1 MDSHAKEDREQAIA
15 KLESVKVQ
23 KEQEIALLVTD
34 QIEQTTLDQAR
45 KLATVGTG
53 ESQKAHGFTL
63 IVGDAKQL
71 LDPKVGGV
79 QGRMHDYRGMD
90 LTVDDFKP
98 LQAAIVQDG
107 GVVIDR
113 STRAMVCA
121 NYMVYNIGEGH
132 DGGGARHRSAS
143 AIAQQCGGCFVIK
156 ASEDACGIAASKID
170 DAELDVFRGCKMPT
184 KVRVHPNK

>member
-1 MDSHAKEDREQAIA
+1 MKAE
-15 KLESVKVQ
+15 

-79 QGRMHDYRGMD
+79 QRRMHDYRGMGK
-90 LTVDDFKP
+90 TVDDFKV
-98 LQAAIVQDG
+98 LQSAIVQDG
-107 GVVIDR
+107 AVLIDR
-113 STRAMVCA
+113 STRALVCA
-121 NYMVYNIGEGH
+121 NYFVYNIGEG
-132 DGGGARHRSAS
+132 DDQGGARHRSAS
-143 AIAQQCGGCFVIK
+143 AIAQQCGWR
-156 ASEDACGIAASKID
+156 ARRPS
-170 DAELDVFRGCKMPT
+170 
-184 KVRVHPNK
+184 